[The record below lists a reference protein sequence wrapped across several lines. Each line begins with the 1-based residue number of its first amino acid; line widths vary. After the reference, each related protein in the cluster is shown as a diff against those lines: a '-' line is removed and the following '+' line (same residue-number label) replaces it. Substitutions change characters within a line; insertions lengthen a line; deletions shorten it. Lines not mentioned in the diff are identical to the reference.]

1 MMKLKYTILF
11 FCCVINFI
19 QSQFS
24 FDSVI
29 LKNNFL
35 KETCAQ
41 FQKYRIQIL
50 YTPVINGVPSKQTF
64 TFNSN
69 PSYVYCAS
77 LVKLPVSIYA
87 IEKLNELKIPLNTT
101 MLTDS
106 CVPCHKKVFTDT
118 SSQNKLPSI
127 EHYIKKMFLVSD
139 NEAFSRVYEFL
150 GVDDIHKRLNN
161 NGYVNTRIINRYD
174 GNCFGKE
181 NYITNPINFINS
193 KNEIIYKQPC
203 ITSSISLSHFANKII
218 VGKAY
223 YNSKNKLI
231 KQPKDFTYMNNMP
244 LNEVHS
250 MLLEL
255 IYNQKKQFN
264 ITNEQRMFLIK
275 YLTMLPKESQCPK
288 YNSKKYFDSY
298 KKYFIY
304 GNEKKI
310 KEYTIEIT
318 NIVGQSY
325 GFMVDCARIKDI
337 KNNIEFILTA
347 SIYTNTDEIINDGKY
362 EYNTIALPFFTELG
376 KSFYNYHL
384 SKK

>member
-1 MMKLKYTILF
+1 
-11 FCCVINFI
+11 
-19 QSQFS
+19 
-24 FDSVI
+24 
-29 LKNNFL
+29 
-35 KETCAQ
+35 
-41 FQKYRIQIL
+41 
-50 YTPVINGVPSKQTF
+50 
-64 TFNSN
+64 
-69 PSYVYCAS
+69 
-77 LVKLPVSIYA
+77 
-87 IEKLNELKIPLNTT
+87 

-275 YLTMLPKESQCPK
+275 YLTMLPKESQYPK
-288 YNSKKYFDSY
+288 YSSKKYFDSY

-347 SIYTNTDEIINDGKY
+347 SIYANTDEIINDGKY
-362 EYNTIALPFFTELG
+362 EYNTIAIPFFTELG

>member
-69 PSYVYCAS
+69 PSYIYCAS

-181 NYITNPINFINS
+181 N
-193 KNEIIYKQPC
+193 
-203 ITSSISLSHFANKII
+203 
-218 VGKAY
+218 V
-223 YNSKNKLI
+223 
-231 KQPKDFTYMNNMP
+231 
-244 LNEVHS
+244 
-250 MLLEL
+250 
-255 IYNQKKQFN
+255 
-264 ITNEQRMFLIK
+264 
-275 YLTMLPKESQCPK
+275 
-288 YNSKKYFDSY
+288 
-298 KKYFIY
+298 
-304 GNEKKI
+304 
-310 KEYTIEIT
+310 
-318 NIVGQSY
+318 
-325 GFMVDCARIKDI
+325 
-337 KNNIEFILTA
+337 
-347 SIYTNTDEIINDGKY
+347 
-362 EYNTIALPFFTELG
+362 
-376 KSFYNYHL
+376 
-384 SKK
+384 